1 MAADGTD
8 TSPQSADSP
17 LSGNDTAVGRADL
30 GPVRD
35 EGTPATDASAP
46 KPEHLA
52 APESPGP
59 DLLASA
65 LARDEGHALTNET
78 GPSAPSEVTHS
89 ADQLRSAPG
98 TAVGNTTDRGAAQAD
113 GTMSLLDRAKHTV
126 FAGIAAVSIGTRDV
140 APPMD
145 VLAPA
150 AVHAAHV
157 AENVGDTVDQIKKV
171 ADDISGGAN
180 SDLSLPGTGGGAA
193 EHPATA
199 STPEISVDKA
209 PDAAGPDEP
218 GSSVS
223 DDIRTELQIRGEEE
237 EDTRKAEAEHAALE
251 RRPPD
256 RFSRAQSSPKKSD
269 QVSDRRPTP
278 TGRGQSRGRPK

>member
-46 KPEHLA
+46 KPENPA

-59 DLLASA
+59 DLPASA

-78 GPSAPSEVTHS
+78 GPLAPSEVTHS

-98 TAVGNTTDRGAAQAD
+98 TAVGNITDRGAAQAD
-113 GTMSLLDRAKHTV
+113 GTMSLRDRAKHTV
-126 FAGIAAVSIGTRDV
+126 FAGIAAVSAGAPI

-145 VLAPA
+145 VLGPV
-150 AVHAAHV
+150 AVHAAQAV
-157 AENVGDTVDQIKKV
+157 ENVSDAVDQTEKV
-171 ADDISGGAN
+171 AADISGVAN
-180 SDLSLPGTGGGAA
+180 GDLSLPGTGGGAA

-223 DDIRTELQIRGEEE
+223 DDIMRVIQTVR
-237 EDTRKAEAEHAALE
+237 
-251 RRPPD
+251 
-256 RFSRAQSSPKKSD
+256 
-269 QVSDRRPTP
+269 
-278 TGRGQSRGRPK
+278 